1 MEVENSASDDEYEEI
16 EEHILVE
23 FEGALS
29 RQFLREE
36 SSSLVISQL
45 LDKPFMSV
53 GPLSFEGRY
62 EHLPHTSVI
71 FTAPE
76 LPKTQQETNE
86 EATTND
92 DDATALTDEKV
103 EYITSCTRKIA
114 MKRVIITPKEP
125 PSPQQQPSQQ
135 TNQNQVNIKEQLI
148 STPLTSHS
156 TSAPVSDNNVNIVP
170 TDSVPDDTMVS

>member
-76 LPKTQQETNE
+76 LPKTQQ
-86 EATTND
+86 
-92 DDATALTDEKV
+92 V
-103 EYITSCTRKIA
+103 R
-114 MKRVIITPKEP
+114 
-125 PSPQQQPSQQ
+125 
-135 TNQNQVNIKEQLI
+135 QNRLSLI
-148 STPLTSHS
+148 NCGHEG
-156 TSAPVSDNNVNIVP
+156 IRYRRW
-170 TDSVPDDTMVS
+170 